1 MYLGTDIALEAA
13 IERKKVIVEIEEEE
27 NSDND
32 SNIDNNGDGE
42 CFDVITYVT
51 GRSILHWLM

>member
-13 IERKKVIVEIEEEE
+13 IERVEVIVEKEEEE

-42 CFDVITYVT
+42 RFDVITYVT